1 MTTLEPYLSSSYNR
15 LDFISE
21 EGMFTI
27 KNDTIYQVY
36 KENENNIKFI
46 NNYVN
51 QYDVVMDGSNDVYV
65 KKYCLPYNYIELN
78 NSVFTYMLNKN
89 DDIKLVF
96 VGKHKENKFASFFKK
111 NDNKCDN
118 KYGTLEISDFYFE
131 TNNKNNNADYL
142 KNKIN
147 EFLSLLN

>member
-1 MTTLEPYLSSSYNR
+1 MPTLEAYLSTSCHTI
-15 LDFISE
+15 DFVSE
-21 EGMFTI
+21 EEGIFTI

-36 KENENNIKFI
+36 KENENNIQMV

-51 QYDVVMDGSNDVYV
+51 QHDVVMDGSNDVYV
-65 KKYCLPYNYIELN
+65 KKYCLPYEYIELN
-78 NSVFTYMLNKN
+78 NNIFTYMLNKN
-89 DDIKLVF
+89 DDIKLIF
-96 VGKHKENKFASFFKK
+96 VGKQKENKFATFFKK
-111 NDNKCDN
+111 NDN
-118 KYGTLEISDFYFE
+118 KYGTLEIMDFYFE